1 MRGLNFLHCC
11 FPNVISVIR
20 SRRVRHRGDVENRG
34 RTQIRRLFLWGNVK
48 EEACL
53 QVLGLNG
60 RIILKR
66 ISKK

>member
-1 MRGLNFLHCC
+1 
-11 FPNVISVIR
+11 VISVIR